1 MSNKLLVCCFCK
13 LAADPDYGAIHD
25 ETGKY
30 LCVDCVVE
38 IYSSTL
44 DQIKEAEM
52 NDSVKED

>member
-1 MSNKLLVCCFCK
+1 M
-13 LAADPDYGAIHD
+13 AADPDYGAIHD
-25 ETGKY
+25 ETKKY
-30 LCVDCVVE
+30 LCMDCVVE